1 MGQGSACRLAGS
13 SGAEAPET
21 RRDGAAEEGL
31 EAATKEVRWVRRIRI
46 AIATSRPL
54 PLRVSEMA
62 LCAAAAR
69 RILTLLIHRSLA
81 FFGRAGGIQC
91 CRLWPGCMLIGMTF
105 YRRTAIA
112 NPQHI
117 TRVGVQTEP
126 GQPPVCSERE
136 CPQPRSDSEGA
147 GTFHVRGTISGFQKL
162 LLFSRNTHA
171 HKYLKACLL
180 QVFTTRSL
188 HGTPPRPKK
197 ACNHPRIGDLLKGS

>member
-13 SGAEAPET
+13 SGAAAPET

-136 CPQPRSDSEGA
+136 CPQSGVREQGRFTLEG
-147 GTFHVRGTISGFQKL
+147 RFQVFKL

-171 HKYLKACLL
+171 HKYLKACVL
-180 QVFTTRSL
+180 QVFTPRSL